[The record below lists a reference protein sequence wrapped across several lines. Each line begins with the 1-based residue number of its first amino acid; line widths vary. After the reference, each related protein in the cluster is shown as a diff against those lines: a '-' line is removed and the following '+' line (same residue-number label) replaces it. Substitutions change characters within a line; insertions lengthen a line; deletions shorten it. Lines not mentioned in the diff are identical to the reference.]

1 MRSTLI
7 LAVLAGV
14 CVAVQ
19 TSLTGAAQR
28 TLGPLVLVAISGL
41 TTGVF
46 ALLMSLVV
54 AKPEFTGRAVG
65 YAVTSGIL
73 GAVIVGS
80 IAVAAGQAG
89 VARALSLVITAQ
101 LIAGL
106 VLDAL
111 GVFGAGADFS
121 ILKALGVLLIIA
133 GGVLVVSFRV
143 FQLVSTAPLAPCQHA
158 SGLSKALAFSL
169 SPKFCA
175 KRAGSHSGGRQHN
188 AGDLS

>member
-1 MRSTLI
+1 VRSTLI

-28 TLGPLVLVAISGL
+28 TLGPLALVAISGL

-46 ALLMSLVV
+46 ALLISLFVV
-54 AKPEFTGRAVG
+54 SRPEFTGRAVG
-65 YAVTSGIL
+65 YAVASGVL
-73 GAVIVGS
+73 GAVIVGA

-89 VARALSLVITAQ
+89 VARALSLVIAAQ

-106 VLDAL
+106 ALDAL

-121 ILKALGVLLIIA
+121 VPKALGVLLIIA
-133 GGVLVVSFRV
+133 GGVLVVSF
-143 FQLVSTAPLAPCQHA
+143 
-158 SGLSKALAFSL
+158 
-169 SPKFCA
+169 
-175 KRAGSHSGGRQHN
+175 
-188 AGDLS
+188 

>member
-7 LAVLAGV
+7 LAALAGV

-28 TLGPLVLVAISGL
+28 SLGPAALVAISGL
-41 TTGVF
+41 TTGLC
-46 ALLMSLVV
+46 ALVV
-54 AKPEFTGRAVG
+54 SFFVARPEFTGRAVV
-65 YAVTSGIL
+65 YALASGVL

-89 VARALSLVITAQ
+89 VARALSLVIAAQ
-101 LIAGL
+101 LITGL

-121 ILKALGVLLIIA
+121 IPKALGVALIIA
-133 GGVLVVSFRV
+133 GGALVVSY
-143 FQLVSTAPLAPCQHA
+143 
-158 SGLSKALAFSL
+158 
-169 SPKFCA
+169 
-175 KRAGSHSGGRQHN
+175 
-188 AGDLS
+188 

>member
-46 ALLMSLVV
+46 ALLISFVV

-65 YAVTSGIL
+65 YAVASGVL
-73 GAVIVGS
+73 GAVIV
-80 IAVAAGQAG
+80 
-89 VARALSLVITAQ
+89 AQ

-106 VLDAL
+106 VLDTL
-111 GVFGAGADFS
+111 GIFGAGADFS
-121 ILKALGVLLIIA
+121 VLKALGVLLIIA
-133 GGVLVVSFRV
+133 GGVLVV
-143 FQLVSTAPLAPCQHA
+143 
-158 SGLSKALAFSL
+158 GY
-169 SPKFCA
+169 
-175 KRAGSHSGGRQHN
+175 
-188 AGDLS
+188 

>member
-28 TLGPLVLVAISGL
+28 TLGPAVLVAISGL
-41 TTGVF
+41 TTGGC
-46 ALLMSLVV
+46 ALLVSLFV
-54 AKPEFTGRAVG
+54 ARPEFTGRAVG
-65 YAVTSGIL
+65 YAVASGVL

-80 IAVAAGQAG
+80 IAVAAGQGG
-89 VARALSLVITAQ
+89 VARALSLVIAAQ

-106 VLDAL
+106 LLDAL

-121 ILKALGVLLIIA
+121 IPKALGVVLIVV
-133 GGVLVVSFRV
+133 GGALVVSF
-143 FQLVSTAPLAPCQHA
+143 
-158 SGLSKALAFSL
+158 
-169 SPKFCA
+169 
-175 KRAGSHSGGRQHN
+175 
-188 AGDLS
+188 